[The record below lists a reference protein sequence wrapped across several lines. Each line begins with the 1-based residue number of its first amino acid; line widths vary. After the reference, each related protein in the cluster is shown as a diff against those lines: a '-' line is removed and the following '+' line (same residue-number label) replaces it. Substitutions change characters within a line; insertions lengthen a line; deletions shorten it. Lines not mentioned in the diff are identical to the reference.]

1 MSHENAKSVP
11 NDPERLLKY
20 MKLISL
26 SIPLNLES
34 GSQSIHATLL
44 DGNVSVPVSISDDHP
59 QWDKAFQLVKD
70 LQSKVIDA
78 DAFANQFQETVNLEK
93 AITKNF
99 TRLNGILD
107 GRMTVSSKGVMVD
120 YEPIDSVLESHIL
133 RMIKADGTPKNHAN
147 WRAFSKFID
156 NLYSNQD
163 DFVRKQLFGW
173 MSYEDLYGTG
183 LTLTEDGCFIGYK
196 GCMGTPEA
204 PESIRTGHAIADGVD
219 YNGHIPNK
227 LGSTVEMPRNEVTA
241 DPAIACGPGLHVGT
255 HDYAKSWARGVLL
268 TVKVNPRDVVSV
280 PVDCGA
286 QKIRTCRY
294 EVIEVVENAYEEMTY
309 SASETKSSRPV
320 DANIAAT
327 ISEAVDSGAR
337 VKISYVAANGQASI
351 RTISAVELE
360 NDLVKAWCEN
370 ANGPRSFYLSE
381 IRSAEILEDVTDE
394 EDVDATVS
402 DLLADVPAGSEL
414 RVVYIDKNGA
424 ETDRVVT
431 LIKVGE
437 TYFVGRSVE
446 SGQVRSFSFSN
457 VQALEYAGDE
467 EACYEISLEDVIAKG
482 VDLEIEY
489 TNAKGVKA
497 LRVITPDRIV
507 DAESEEPRLL
517 AYCHTADDFRTFL
530 ISSISS
536 VSFVTEDELD
546 EEIAEEIAR
555 NGYSDSPP
563 AW

>member
-1 MSHENAKSVP
+1 
-11 NDPERLLKY
+11 

-44 DGNVSVPVSISDDHP
+44 DGNVTVPVSISDDHP
-59 QWDKAFQLVKD
+59 QWDKAYQLVKD
-70 LQSKVIDA
+70 LQSKVINA
-78 DAFANQFQETVNLEK
+78 GAFANELQETINLEK

-147 WRAFSKFID
+147 WSAFSKFID
-156 NLYSNQD
+156 NLYANQD

-241 DPAIACGPGLHVGT
+241 DPAIPCGPGLHVGT

-294 EVIEVVENAYEEMTY
+294 EVIEVVENAYEEMTF
-309 SASETKSSRPV
+309 STVATKTYRPV

-381 IRSAEILEDVTDE
+381 IRSAEILEDATEEEDE
-394 EDVDATVS
+394 ETLS
-402 DLLADVPAGSEL
+402 DLLTDVPAGAEL
-414 RVVYIDKNGA
+414 RVVYIDKNGI
-424 ETDRVVT
+424 ETDRTVT
-431 LIKVGE
+431 LVKVGE
-437 TYFVGRSVE
+437 TYFVGRSE
-446 SGQVRSFSFSN
+446 DSGKVRSFSFAN
-457 VQALEYAGDE
+457 VQALEYAGDDENTCCEDSE
-467 EACYEISLEDVIAKG
+467 EDCCAEITLEDAIARG
-482 VDLEIEY
+482 IDLELEY
-489 TNAKGVKA
+489 TNAKGKTTV
-497 LRVITPDRIV
+497 RTVTPDRIV
-507 DAESEEPRLL
+507 DADTKFPRLL
-517 AYCHTADDFRTFL
+517 AYCHKADDFRTFL
-530 ISSISS
+530 LSSIGSITAVDS
-536 VSFVTEDELD
+536 EEELD

-555 NGYSDSPP
+555 NGYTDSPS